1 MAKNPNTSGKHRKL
15 PVDLATRLQQFLQI
29 KKLIDAMSV
38 VGNTPQNTKDLQAF
52 GDEISTLYTGYMN
65 DELSVEQ
72 AKTAD
77 TVFADEELMDLADKI
92 SENTGSA
99 EKFTLTRRYATKKIT
114 ALALKQA
121 GFVTISEGE
130 AVNTALELAGTL
142 FTVLDK
148 NNKKINSEDFAL
160 RIINGKLSDEEIPL
174 AVNALQTANKT
185 VVAQLRTDW
194 QTYKDMR
201 TPNANIEAQS
211 EAFEDLL
218 SDRMEINYKA
228 YPELHNV
235 LLCIRD
241 DFSAKDVGSK
251 QVFLKMVGNMLDCGQ
266 SLVKND
272 STTSIRKNTDYNDFI
287 KLVKQQYP
295 DNSDNVINT
304 MLDINADT
312 DAKDVEKLRREAFE
326 NKSKEL
332 YCKFVSAVLVKKY
345 DQNNDE
351 HTHNF
356 DYQRYVDVNIAG
368 YISDMKK
375 NGENNIANNLHLVDE
390 RKASSLKDIIDDT
403 AENQIISVHHKTPVA
418 SVVPIYVKMH
428 PELHKDTAK
437 VSSFINEIKKRC
449 PNAAEKYT
457 ENDLLIIGFGLSVFP
472 EESKKDKPSDILKIT
487 DERKRAQALQTL
499 ANKNAIYELY
509 QQYFPLSDD
518 AKLKAKEEILR
529 MANDPSEHMLPIGK
543 DVHQNSEPNGHMSM
557 IKQNEQIVSVVK
569 NVSKLTGKETI
580 EKVNDMT
587 ILSAQYERSKI
598 EQILPKLKSPLR
610 EALMEYNKIDNQSN
624 RTDNKNNKSENPIIT
639 QRVLMRFPETKFI
652 KKVRENLNSI
662 RRGLTIDSI
671 RQAIGLTK

>member
-1 MAKNPNTSGKHRKL
+1 MAQAPYASDIKSRKI
-15 PVDLATRLQQFLQI
+15 PSDLATRLQQFLQI
-29 KKLIDAMSV
+29 QKLIEAMSV

-52 GDEISTLYTGYMN
+52 GNEISELYTGYM
-65 DELSVEQ
+65 DSKLSAEQ
-72 AKTAD
+72 AETAD
-77 TVFADEELMDLADKI
+77 KIFADEKLMDLADKI
-92 SENTGSA
+92 TESTDSA
-99 EKFTLTRRYATKKIT
+99 EKLEIVRNYTAQKIT
-114 ALALKQA
+114 DIALQQA
-121 GFVTISEGE
+121 GYVKISEGNG
-130 AVNTALELAGTL
+130 VNTGLNLAGTL
-142 FTVLDK
+142 FVILDRES
-148 NNKKINSEDFAL
+148 KKINSEDFAH
-160 RIINGKLSDEEIPL
+160 RIIDGNLSAEEIPL
-174 AVNALQTANKT
+174 AVNTLQTAKQRVMT
-185 VVAQLRTDW
+185 QLRTDW

-218 SDRMEINYKA
+218 GDRMEIDYKA

-241 DFSAKDVGSK
+241 DFSQKDIGSK
-251 QVFLKMVGNMLDCGQ
+251 PMFLKMVGNMLDCGQ

-272 STTSIRKNTDYNDFI
+272 STTAVRKNTDYNDFI

-326 NKSKEL
+326 KKSKEL

-368 YISDMKK
+368 YINDMKK

-418 SVVPIYVKMH
+418 SVVPIYVKTH

-499 ANKNAIYELY
+499 ANKSAIYELY

-557 IKQNEQIVSVVK
+557 IKQNEQIVSVVE
-569 NVSKLTGKETI
+569 NVSKVTGIKTT
-580 EKVNDMT
+580 EKVNDMAV
-587 ILSAQYERSKI
+587 LAAQYDKSKFK
-598 EQILPKLKSPLR
+598 QILPKLNSTLSK
-610 EALMEYNKIDNQSN
+610 ALEEYNKFE
-624 RTDNKNNKSENPIIT
+624 TPIIS
-639 QRVLMRFPETKFI
+639 QRVLLKLPETPFI
-652 KKVRENLNSI
+652 SKI
-662 RRGLTIDSI
+662 RNMLSSKHLGLTMDSM
-671 RQAIGLTK
+671 RKTIGLTK